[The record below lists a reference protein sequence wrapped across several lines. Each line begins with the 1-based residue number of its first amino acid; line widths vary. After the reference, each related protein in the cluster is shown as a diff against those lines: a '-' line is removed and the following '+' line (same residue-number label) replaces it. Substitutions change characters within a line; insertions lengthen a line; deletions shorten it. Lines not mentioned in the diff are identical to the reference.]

1 MKVTCTGRRVSLKP
15 SFIEKAEAKLAKL
28 DKFFPDEAQAQ
39 VTVNVEKS
47 RQTVEITV
55 RSNGLTMRAEKAS
68 ERMEDALNDA
78 FDLLMRRVVKY
89 RKRLGDKLTSA
100 AAELPVAQG
109 EAEDTYEVIR
119 EKHFAVKPCS
129 TEEAILQMN
138 LLGHN
143 FFLYQSMENDC
154 IQAVYRRADGGYGV
168 LIPEN

>member
-55 RSNGLTMRAEKAS
+55 RSTGSTLRAEKAS
-68 ERMEDALNDA
+68 ERMEDAFNEA

-100 AAELPVAQG
+100 AAELPANTA
-109 EAEDTYEVIR
+109 EPEDTYEVIR

-138 LLGHN
+138 LLGHS
-143 FFLYQSMENDC
+143 FFLYQSIENDC